1 MRMKGEVQ
9 MPTAG
14 GRQGAVALIC
24 SLLPKVIAM
33 PVRTSSVFSLE
44 AGHRAL
50 ALAQRRGFQLA
61 VIGRSIAVTA
71 LAFVFLAGYHYPAN
85 LQIWAGTLLL
95 ALGGLMAL
103 GTLGRPLEQTA
114 RYVFFAVDAGLVSA
128 LIAFAPLSSGD
139 DIPQNLVFLTSRVHY
154 YYLVIAASILTLSP
168 RLVLWTGAC
177 CIVGLGAATLH
188 IMSQMDQV
196 LTFGDLP
203 YAPTKDVF
211 NAVVLN
217 ANFVGTA
224 SRIEEALVMAALTAI
239 AAMAVRRARSVV
251 LARVASDEKRRHL
264 QQQFGRYVP
273 ASVIAALEADGH
285 LEPQQRNATLLFADI
300 EGFTTL
306 SENLPPAELIRILNQ
321 LFTAVGEVVANHGG
335 LVVNYVGDAVIAA
348 FNAPLPLE
356 DHAYQAVLAARGI
369 LQMVSERDFTGRHV
383 RLRIGIAT
391 GPVAAGTVGS
401 QERLVFTLYGDT
413 VNLAQRLEALNK
425 TLGTRCLIC
434 ETTHAAVSGRL
445 PGLKSLGP
453 QQVRNRKRSVEVHA
467 LVD

>member
-1 MRMKGEVQ
+1 MKGEVQ
-9 MPTAG
+9 LPIAG
-14 GRQGAVALIC
+14 SLSGVAALVH
-24 SLLPKVIAM
+24 SLLPKVVAM
-33 PVRTSSVFSLE
+33 PIMTSAVSSHE

-61 VIGRSIAVTA
+61 IIGRSIAVTA

-95 ALGGLMAL
+95 GLGGLMAL
-103 GTLGRPLEQTA
+103 WTFGRPLEQAA
-114 RYVFFAVDAGLVSA
+114 RYLFFAIDAGLVSA

-177 CIVGLGAATLH
+177 CIAGLGVATLH
-188 IMSQMDQV
+188 ILRQMDHV

-203 YAPTKDVF
+203 YAPTRDVF

-224 SRIEEALVMAALTAI
+224 SRIEEALVMAALTSI
-239 AAMAVRRARSVV
+239 AALAVHRAKHVV
-251 LARVASDEKRRHL
+251 LARVASEEKRRHL
-264 QQQFGRYVP
+264 KRQFGRYVP
-273 ASVIAALEADGH
+273 ESVIAALEADGH

-300 EGFTTL
+300 EGFTAL
-306 SENLPPAELIRILNQ
+306 SENMPPAELIRLLNQ

-356 DHAYQAVLAARGI
+356 DHAYHATLAAREI
-369 LQMVSERDFTGRHV
+369 LRMVSERDFSGRHV
-383 RLRIGIAT
+383 QMRIGVAT

-401 QERLVFTLYGDT
+401 QARLAFTLYGDT

-425 TLGTRCLIC
+425 TLGTQCLIC
-434 ETTHAAVSGRL
+434 ETTHAEISGRL
-445 PGLKSLGP
+445 PGLKALGP
-453 QQVRNRKRSVEVHA
+453 QQVRNRTRSVEVHA
-467 LVD
+467 LAV